1 MVTNNQMGIKG
12 KVEIIIR
19 VGRIIISPRTKI
31 IMGNR
36 MIMLERERK
45 RNIR

>member
-1 MVTNNQMGIKG
+1 MGIKG
-12 KVEIIIR
+12 KVKTIVR
-19 VGRIIISPRTKI
+19 VGRITTNPRTRI
-31 IMGNR
+31 IMGSK

>member
-12 KVEIIIR
+12 KVETIVR
-19 VGRIIISPRTKI
+19 VGKMITNPRTII
-31 IMGNR
+31 IMGSR

-45 RNIR
+45 RNVR